1 MIKDLAKHVRAKT
14 QKINK
19 RSLNL
24 NGGRERSGPAQH
36 AARAVLHGACTS
48 LAGEARGASDQDRTE
63 LVRRVPRDSATLR
76 GL

>member
-36 AARAVLHGACTS
+36 AARAVLHGACTWPT
-48 LAGEARGASDQDRTE
+48 RGAHRPLDRDRTE